1 MEAILTYIVENLFF
15 MPFLIGIIFSNTALI
30 MYRFPVKKINYLFG
44 YRTKNSMKNQQI
56 WNFSQKFSSIKML
69 QSGLFLV
76 AFSFLGMVFHPDEKV
91 QLIVGIGLSILVCVF
106 LFYTTEKAIKKNFPN
121 L

>member
-15 MPFLIGIIFSNTALI
+15 MPFLIGIIFLNTALI

-76 AFSFLGMVFHPDEKV
+76 AFSFLGMVFHPNETV
-91 QLIVGIGLSILVCVF
+91 QLIVGIGLSILVCVY

>member
-76 AFSFLGMVFHPDEKV
+76 VFSFLGMVFHPDEKV

>member
-76 AFSFLGMVFHPDEKV
+76 AFSFLGMVFHPNETV
-91 QLIVGIGLSILVCVF
+91 QLIVGIGLSILVCVY